1 MRLTISVSIVIVFMI
16 SLMAIISS
24 CKHDPLTPTGGV
36 TPTDTTTTNPS
47 TVSTVGW
54 KCSPDTVY
62 FQFDVLPIMVSSCA
76 PSGCHNAATKADGY
90 QLTDYTN
97 VIKKGISAGRAT
109 NSKIYTEIAN
119 GSMPPKNSGITMT
132 QAQKDIIAKWINQ
145 GAKNLS
151 CNPSFGQCDTMN
163 VKFSSF
169 VALLVQNK
177 CQGCH
182 NSTLPL
188 LTNYTQI
195 KASVQSGKFA
205 GSINHTAGFS
215 AMPQGSA
222 KLPTC
227 ELNKINAWIKA
238 GALNN

>member
-1 MRLTISVSIVIVFMI
+1 MRFTISVSVSFILVI
-16 SLMAIISS
+16 SLATMILS
-24 CKHDPLTPTGGV
+24 CKHDLLTPSDGV
-36 TPTDTTTTNPS
+36 TPTDTTTNNPDTFS
-47 TVSTVGW
+47 MVGW

-62 FQFDVLPIMVSSCA
+62 FQFDVLPIMISSCA

-90 QLTDYTN
+90 QLTDYAT
-97 VIKKGISAGRAT
+97 VIKKGISAGRVT
-109 NSKIYTEIAN
+109 NSKLYTEIVK
-119 GSMPPKNSGITMT
+119 GTMPPKNSGITMT
-132 QAQKDIIAKWINQ
+132 QAQKDMIAKWINQ
-145 GAKNLS
+145 GAKNLT
-151 CNPSFGQCDTMN
+151 CNQSFGKCDTAN

-169 VALLVQNK
+169 VAPIVQNK

-182 NSTLPL
+182 NSTPPL
-188 LTNYTQI
+188 LSNYTQI

-205 GSINHTAGFS
+205 GSINHAAGFS

-238 GALNN
+238 GARNN